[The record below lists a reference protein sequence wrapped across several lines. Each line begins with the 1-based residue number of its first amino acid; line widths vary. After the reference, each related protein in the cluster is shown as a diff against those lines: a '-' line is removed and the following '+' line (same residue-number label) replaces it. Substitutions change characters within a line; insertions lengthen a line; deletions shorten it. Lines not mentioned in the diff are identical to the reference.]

1 MYGQPCEFMGRSAM
15 LGKAALPVSV
25 FSFRTRRARTGTRV
39 DCRRHALF
47 RIDGRAR
54 LSQRAGTNNDA
65 GRRSRRLQAACT
77 GAQAN
82 GRARYRF
89 ASPDWRL
96 CRQTNPREGNR
107 SNDARDGG
115 SRRLDAVELAG
126 HGGGADGRQSSP
138 LVITWHSDVARQQ
151 RLARLYQ
158 PLERILLERCSA
170 IVATSPA
177 YIAGSPVLRVHAC
190 RWHLIRYGID
200 AGQFDDDRV
209 GQSMAEKLRQRFGPR
224 MILSVG
230 RLVYYK
236 GIKFLIQAMACGR
249 PVVNTHIDSGVPYA
263 SLDGVSGFT
272 VQPTSSDAM
281 ATALNR
287 LLDNPEL
294 RMRIGRAARERAVA
308 EFGIREM
315 AARTLELYRSVLFTD
330 NRNRIRGDAA
340 PLQSDHCAANKDG
353 HAAFRHTEAG
363 T

>member
-1 MYGQPCEFMGRSAM
+1 M
-15 LGKAALPVSV
+15 
-25 FSFRTRRARTGTRV
+25 
-39 DCRRHALF
+39 
-47 RIDGRAR
+47 
-54 LSQRAGTNNDA
+54 
-65 GRRSRRLQAACT
+65 
-77 GAQAN
+77 
-82 GRARYRF
+82 
-89 ASPDWRL
+89 
-96 CRQTNPREGNR
+96 
-107 SNDARDGG
+107 
-115 SRRLDAVELAG
+115 
-126 HGGGADGRQSSP
+126 
-138 LVITWHSDVARQQ
+138 ITWHSDVARQQ

-177 YIAGSPVLRVHAC
+177 YIAGSPVLRMHAN
-190 RWHLIRYGID
+190 RWHLIPYGID

-209 GQSMAEKLRQRFGPR
+209 DQSMAEKLRQRFGPR

-249 PVVNTHIDSGVPYA
+249 PVVNTQIDSGVPYA

-272 VQPTSSDAM
+272 VQPKSSDAM

>member
-1 MYGQPCEFMGRSAM
+1 
-15 LGKAALPVSV
+15 
-25 FSFRTRRARTGTRV
+25 
-39 DCRRHALF
+39 
-47 RIDGRAR
+47 
-54 LSQRAGTNNDA
+54 
-65 GRRSRRLQAACT
+65 
-77 GAQAN
+77 
-82 GRARYRF
+82 
-89 ASPDWRL
+89 
-96 CRQTNPREGNR
+96 
-107 SNDARDGG
+107 
-115 SRRLDAVELAG
+115 
-126 HGGGADGRQSSP
+126 
-138 LVITWHSDVARQQ
+138 
-151 RLARLYQ
+151 
-158 PLERILLERCSA
+158 
-170 IVATSPA
+170 
-177 YIAGSPVLRVHAC
+177 
-190 RWHLIRYGID
+190 
-200 AGQFDDDRV
+200 
-209 GQSMAEKLRQRFGPR
+209 MAEKLRQRFGPR

-249 PVVNTHIDSGVPYA
+249 PVVNTQIDSGVPYA

-272 VQPTSSDAM
+272 VQPKSSDAM